1 MDCHLKLQRPMSQDF
16 DLLSWNLSLPRPL
29 SCKKSR
35 NLNNKMFWKTRNY
48 LTQKVSL
55 PLLTHN
61 IGKQYLWNIR
71 MRDFIFY
78 TYLVMIF
85 YTILDWYWEGGGQN
99 WTRNSN
105 CGGGTNFFLF
115 SIFFLIVDLSVL
127 SWWRVNLYFLFS
139 TGFFT
144 LRQKKFFFINFRNH

>member
-105 CGGGTNFFLF
+105 CGGGP
-115 SIFFLIVDLSVL
+115 IFFYSV
-127 SWWRVNLYFLFS
+127 
-139 TGFFT
+139 
-144 LRQKKFFFINFRNH
+144 FFFNCRPECPQLVESQLVLPVFHRILHPETKKKVFF